1 MVSRVASLALA
12 FLCLR
17 AFSIEQQEAEEDGSY
32 VVTVDAAGE
41 THGAFAVSEPK
52 SMSLNAILPHWP
64 EAADARSLSCW
75 STDASFN

>member
-1 MVSRVASLALA
+1 MVSRAASLALA

-17 AFSIEQQEAEEDGSY
+17 AFSIEQDAEALDGSY

-41 THGAFAVSEPK
+41 AHGAFAVSEPK

-64 EAADARSLSCW
+64 EDAGSLS
-75 STDASFN
+75 